1 MEKNELLNLLNKYD
15 FRLIAVN
22 KVGKDGYLYLKYD
35 DIEICEVLKTEF
47 EKIYNLKFDDYTL
60 QFVIFNLLSI
70 TESDINIQV
79 LMNRNLYNNF
89 FSFQNELKE
98 RNEIQLNGAKIK
110 DESKTVV
117 VSKFSNI
124 TLFLLL
130 GIIALMWAMFE
141 IRLQNKDDEIQKS
154 IFDLQ
159 NKIIAM
165 QETVKE
171 NSKIAP
177 KKEQNIQIATPK
189 IQSQSQPLFNIE
201 QVGNKKEIT
210 AFVEQRSSEFGIDP
224 KIVKTIINIESNNK
238 PFALGIV
245 SNNAQSIVSA
255 LSGNKNIVISNNPN
269 SKFVSLV
276 PNNEQAAKE
285 LFDMILMYKDE
296 WGIISIDYGLMQI
309 NHDTIVSYEL
319 EPKEIYLNPYYNI
332 ALGIDILKSCYNLF
346 PKDQFN
352 TIECYNKGVDKKKLN
367 NSNDYYNKFINEY
380 KRINL

>member
-110 DESKTVV
+110 DESKSVV

-130 GIIALMWAMFE
+130 GIMALMWAMFE
-141 IRLQNKDDEIQKS
+141 IRLQNRDDEIQKS

-165 QETVKE
+165 QEIVKE

-177 KKEQNIQIATPK
+177 KKEQNIQIVTPK

-255 LSGNKNIVISNNPN
+255 LSDNKNIVISNNPN

-296 WGIISIDYGLMQI
+296 WGIVSIDYGLMQI
-309 NHDTIVSYEL
+309 NHATIVSYEL

>member
-60 QFVIFNLLSI
+60 QFVVFNLLSI

-130 GIIALMWAMFE
+130 GIMALMWAMFE
-141 IRLQNKDDEIQKS
+141 IRLQNRDDEIQKN

-165 QETVKE
+165 QEAVKE

-255 LSGNKNIVISNNPN
+255 LSDNKNIVISNNQN

-296 WGIISIDYGLMQI
+296 WGIVSIDYGLMQI
-309 NHDTIVSYEL
+309 NHATIVSYEL

-367 NSNDYYNKFINEY
+367 NSNDYYNKFITEY